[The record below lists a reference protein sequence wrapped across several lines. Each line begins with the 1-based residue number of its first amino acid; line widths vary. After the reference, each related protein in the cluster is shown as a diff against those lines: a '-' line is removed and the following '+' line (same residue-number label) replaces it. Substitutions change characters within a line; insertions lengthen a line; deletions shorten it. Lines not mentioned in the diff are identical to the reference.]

1 MDIANQ
7 AVRQAPVF
15 VSAPVSASDVKVT
28 DSSHEEKP
36 TSRRNEIRNRKINLT
51 HTTPVAR
58 LGQLCSQGKYKY
70 IFFFDRF
77 ENGVLMT
84 CEFFK
89 YINNRRVIVLT
100 ESVYCPLQK
109 DDRLDD
115 ARNRVAYQLLARLG
129 LAQGLAQAESQQAQ
143 NDGETMVISMV
154 QALAEQMR
162 NSCSQPR
169 DDDDQ
174 QEQDELDED
183 TEDAASL
190 D

>member
-7 AVRQAPVF
+7 AVRQAPSV
-15 VSAPVSASDVKVT
+15 VSVPNDTKTSENVV
-28 DSSHEEKP
+28 HEERP
-36 TSRRNEIRNRKINLT
+36 ASRRNEIRNRKINLT

-77 ENGVLMT
+77 ENGVMMT

-115 ARNRVAYQLLARLG
+115 ARNKVAHQLLTRLG
-129 LAQGLAQAESQQAQ
+129 LSQSDSQQAQ

-169 DDDDQ
+169 DEDQ
-174 QEQDELDED
+174 QEEVED
-183 TEDAASL
+183 TEEDAEEDVSSL